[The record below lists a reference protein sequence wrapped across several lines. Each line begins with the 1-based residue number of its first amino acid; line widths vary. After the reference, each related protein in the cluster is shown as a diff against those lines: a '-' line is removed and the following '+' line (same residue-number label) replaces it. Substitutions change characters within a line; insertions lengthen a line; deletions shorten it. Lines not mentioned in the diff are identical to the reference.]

1 MVELLRLGVVRLKLV
16 IRDGPGRRDSAVM
29 ANLPEI
35 LLAKSKERRAI
46 ELRVAADI
54 IICVRVKLMASA
66 IAPGLF
72 RVVPRLYIHGAGVPV
87 LLLALDV
94 IAALQEQD
102 ALSRVRES
110 VRERPPSSSRADDD
124 YVVMIGL

>member
-54 IICVRVKLMASA
+54 VICVRVKLMAA
-66 IAPGLF
+66 AVTPGLF
-72 RVVPRLYIHGAGVPV
+72 RVVPGIYIHRAGIPV

-102 ALSRVRES
+102 ALSRIRQS
-110 VRERPPSSSRADDD
+110 VRERSPSRS
-124 YVVMIGL
+124 